1 MMNPTSPER
10 IRQDSRIVGQT
21 LVKLAIPRLVVR
33 ALVIVIAAILW
44 LYVSSKL
51 LGVGRS
57 INFDSLH
64 SLGQQTVDL
73 LTRINPYAWWG
84 VVAIWSLIVFFL
96 LRSWIYADMAS
107 ARARP
112 LDANT
117 LASLRASLCDESI
130 DVLRWVW
137 GDREEPFT
145 VGDLQRTHQELRRN
159 RIGKIALVREQS
171 AILDRGDAPAA
182 ASAPAPAI
190 APTPAAPRQYT
201 EPTIGPFR

>member
-1 MMNPTSPER
+1 MMNPTSPDR

-21 LVKLAIPRLVVR
+21 LVKLAIPRLIVR
-33 ALVIVIAAILW
+33 ALVIVIAAIIW

-57 INFDSLH
+57 INFESLH

-84 VVAIWSLIVFFL
+84 VVAVWSLIVFFL
-96 LRSWIYADMAS
+96 LRSWIYSDMAS

-117 LASLRASLCDESI
+117 LASLRASLSDESI

-137 GDREEPFT
+137 GDREDPFT

-171 AILDRGDAPAA
+171 AILDQGDVTM
-182 ASAPAPAI
+182 ASAPASQPA
-190 APTPAAPRQYT
+190 AAAPRVHT

>member
-21 LVKLAIPRLVVR
+21 LVKLATPRLVVR
-33 ALVIVIAAILW
+33 ALVIVIAAIIW

-51 LGVGRS
+51 LSVGRS
-57 INFDSLH
+57 INFEGLH

-73 LTRINPYAWWG
+73 LTRINPYVWWG

-96 LRSWIYADMAS
+96 VRSWVYSDMAA

-117 LASLRASLCDESI
+117 LASLRASLSDESI

-137 GDREEPFT
+137 GDRDEPFT
-145 VGDLQRTHQELRRN
+145 VGDLQRTHRELRHN

-171 AILDRGDAPAA
+171 AILDQRGATVATPAGIPLA
-182 ASAPAPAI
+182 
-190 APTPAAPRQYT
+190 PAAPRQHT